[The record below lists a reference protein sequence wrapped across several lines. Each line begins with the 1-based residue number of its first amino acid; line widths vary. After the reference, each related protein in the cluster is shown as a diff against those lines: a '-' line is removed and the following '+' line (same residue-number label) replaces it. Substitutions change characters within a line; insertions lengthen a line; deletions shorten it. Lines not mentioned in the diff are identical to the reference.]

1 MGRRKREDH
10 NVRSLV
16 KSSSGGISVTLP
28 IDEIR
33 KLRWRS
39 RQKVVIKR
47 SGKKLII
54 EDWEE

>member
-1 MGRRKREDH
+1 MGRRKRENF
-10 NVRSLV
+10 NVRSLI
-16 KSSSGGISVTLP
+16 KNGSGGIGVTLP

-33 KLRWRS
+33 KLHWKS

-54 EDWEE
+54 EDWKK